1 MTPRVAMAA
10 TKTSVSNIFMSSPF
24 LKKFNILI
32 IENRVFIISKLLK
45 NLFDLQELYFEHGID
60 RAL

>member
-1 MTPRVAMAA
+1 
-10 TKTSVSNIFMSSPF
+10 MSSPF